1 MSAFPQPQDVDYHES
16 LNGLTLSEDDFLALL
31 DKVIGES
38 KYVQNNP
45 RQGLIPEEGRVAA
58 HVLSELEPYS
68 TSNGGPL
75 EITKLEYVPNRPNIK
90 IKLPGATA
98 GTIGLIGSH
107 MDVVPANPETW
118 QRDPFKLVREGD
130 RLYGRG
136 TTDCLGHVCL
146 ITRLMCDLAKSG
158 AKLNKTIVV
167 VFIAAEE
174 GGERG
179 VGIDQV
185 VANGDMEELK
195 NGPVFWIDSADS
207 QPCVGTAGALQ
218 WHLKT
223 TGRLFHR

>member
-1 MSAFPQPQDVDYHES
+1 
-16 LNGLTLSEDDFLALL
+16 
-31 DKVIGES
+31 
-38 KYVQNNP
+38 
-45 RQGLIPEEGRVAA
+45 
-58 HVLSELEPYS
+58 
-68 TSNGGPL
+68 
-75 EITKLEYVPNRPNIK
+75 
-90 IKLPGATA
+90 
-98 GTIGLIGSH
+98 
-107 MDVVPANPETW
+107 
-118 QRDPFKLVREGD
+118 
-130 RLYGRG
+130 
-136 TTDCLGHVCL
+136 
-146 ITRLMCDLAKSG
+146 MCDLAKSG

-185 VANGDMEELK
+185 VASGDMEELK